1 MPIHAVVVFTLGYDF
16 LFKFILGSTLR
27 YTVDRLGSKIEELF
41 PCLVRKLS
49 VILTALQYK
58 PQ

>member
-27 YTVDRLGSKIEELF
+27 YTVDRLGSKIEEF